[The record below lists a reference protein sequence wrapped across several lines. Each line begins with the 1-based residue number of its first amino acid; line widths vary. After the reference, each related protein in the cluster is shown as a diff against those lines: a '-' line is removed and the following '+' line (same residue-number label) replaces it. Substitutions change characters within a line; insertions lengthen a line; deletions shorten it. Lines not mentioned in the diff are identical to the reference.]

1 MKEFLRELFFKTF
14 GCNPTKI
21 EPMQAHGSKRQ
32 YFRIYSKNNTYI
44 GAYNENRKEN
54 EAFVDYASQMRQR
67 GIKVPEV
74 YAYDMDKNIYIQE
87 DLGGTTLFDYFS
99 SHSLKESLT
108 WYKKILAS
116 LVDMQLMSNFD
127 YSKSYPRESFDRQ
140 SIMWDFNYFKYCFLK
155 VVDIEFDE
163 QGLEEDFNI
172 LADYLLSMPQEYFL
186 FRDFQSRNIMLKE
199 NEAYFIDFQGARK
212 GALQYDV
219 VSLLF
224 DGKINMDWQT
234 KMDLLNY
241 YIENL
246 SKKIEVREKQFKDLF
261 FAYAYARIMQ
271 AMGAYGYRGLVQNKI
286 SFTKS
291 IQTATKN
298 LQLLQEKISLP
309 LDLKE
314 LNKVF
319 TQIINSE
326 KLRNI
331 SNEKHFLTLTI
342 KSFSYKKG
350 YPMDVSGNGG
360 GFVFDCR
367 ALPNPGRLSQF
378 KELNGKDKEVIEY
391 LESKEEV
398 RVFMTNVSRLVK
410 QSVDNYLQR
419 GFSNLMVCFGCTGG
433 QHRSVFCAER
443 LAKEFLQNTDL
454 KIIIQHIEQ
463 NI

>member
-1 MKEFLRELFFKTF
+1 MKELLRELFFLTF
-14 GCNPTKI
+14 GCYPTKI

-32 YFRIYSKNNTYI
+32 YFRIYSEDKTYI
-44 GAYNENRKEN
+44 GAYNENGKEN
-54 EAFVDYASQMRQR
+54 EAFVNYAFQMREK
-67 GIKVPEV
+67 GIRVPEV
-74 YAYDMDKNIYIQE
+74 YACDTDKNIYIQE
-87 DLGGTTLFDYFS
+87 DLGSITLFDYVG
-99 SHSLKESLT
+99 SHSLQEALP
-108 WYKKILAS
+108 WYKKILSS
-116 LVDMQLMSNFD
+116 LIDIQLMPNFD

-163 QGLEEDFNI
+163 QDLEEDFNT
-172 LADYLLSMPQEYFL
+172 LADYLLSELQEYFL
-186 FRDFQSRNIMLKE
+186 FRDFQSRNIMLKD

-224 DGKINMDWQT
+224 DGKVNMKWQT

-241 YIENL
+241 YIQNL
-246 SKKIEVREKQFKDLF
+246 SKRIEVKEKQFKDLF

-286 SFTKS
+286 SFTNS
-291 IQTATKN
+291 INTAIKN
-298 LQLLQEKISLP
+298 LQLLQENITLP
-309 LDLKE
+309 LSLKE

-319 TQIINSE
+319 AQLINSE
-326 KLRNI
+326 KLKNI
-331 SNEKHFLTLTI
+331 SKENHFLTLTI

-367 ALPNPGRLSQF
+367 ALPNPGRLQQF
-378 KELNGKDKEVIEY
+378 KKLNGKDKEVIDY

-398 RVFMTNVSRLVK
+398 RYFMTNVNKLIK

-443 LAKEFLQNTDL
+443 LAKEFSQNTDL

>member
-1 MKEFLRELFFKTF
+1 MKEFLEDLFLKTF
-14 GCNPTKI
+14 DCYPTKI
-21 EPMQAHGSKRQ
+21 EHMQAHGSKRQ
-32 YFRIYSKNNTYI
+32 YFRIYSNNHTYI

-54 EAFVDYASQMRQR
+54 EAFVDYALQMRQK

-87 DLGGTTLFDYFS
+87 DLGDTTFFDYFS
-99 SHSLKESLT
+99 SHSLQENIV
-108 WYKKILAS
+108 WYKKILFS

-127 YSKSYPRESFDRQ
+127 YSKSYPRECFDRQ

-155 VVDIEFDE
+155 VVDIEFNE
-163 QGLEEDFNI
+163 QDLEEDFSA
-172 LADYLLSMPQEYFL
+172 LADYLLSEQQKYFL
-186 FRDFQSRNIMLKE
+186 FRDFQSRNIMLKG

-224 DGKINMDWQT
+224 DGKVDIDWQI
-234 KMDLLNY
+234 KMDLLDY
-241 YIENL
+241 YIDNL
-246 SKKIEVREKQFKDLF
+246 SKRIEVKEVRFKELF

-271 AMGAYGYRGLVQNKI
+271 ALGAYGYRGLVQNKI

-298 LQLLQEKISLP
+298 LQLLQEKITLP
-309 LDLKE
+309 LELKE

-326 KLRNI
+326 KLKNI
-331 SNEKHFLTLTI
+331 STEKHFLTLTI

-367 ALPNPGRLSQF
+367 ALPNPGRLPQF
-378 KELNGKDKEVIEY
+378 KKLNGKDKEVIEY

-398 RVFMTNVSRLVK
+398 KVFMTNVSGLVK

-419 GFSNLMVCFGCTGG
+419 GFFNLMVCFGCTGG

-443 LAKEFLQNTDL
+443 LAKEFSQSTDL

>member
-14 GCNPTKI
+14 GCYPTKI

-32 YFRIYSKNNTYI
+32 YFRIYSENNTYI

-54 EAFVDYASQMRQR
+54 EAFIDYALQMRQK

-74 YAYDMDKNIYIQE
+74 FAYDMDKNIYIQE
-87 DLGGTTLFDYFS
+87 DLGSTTLFDYFS
-99 SHSLKESLT
+99 SHSLQESLT

-155 VVDIEFDE
+155 VADIEFDE
-163 QGLEEDFNI
+163 QELEEDFNA
-172 LADYLLSMPQEYFL
+172 LADYLLSVPQEYFL
-186 FRDFQSRNIMLKE
+186 FRDFQSRNIMLKR

-246 SKKIEVREKQFKDLF
+246 SKKIEVKEKQFKDLF

-271 AMGAYGYRGLVQNKI
+271 VMGAYGYRGLVQNKI

-298 LQLLQEKISLP
+298 LQLLQEKVNLP

-326 KLRNI
+326 KLRSI
-331 SNEKHFLTLTI
+331 SDEKHFLTLTI

-398 RVFMTNVSRLVK
+398 KVFMTNVSRLVK